1 MDISKET
8 TGDLNAVLKVKIGK
22 TDYEERVETVLKDYR
37 KKANIKGFRPGMVPI
52 GLIRKMYGTAV
63 KLDEINKMVSENVHK
78 YLVEEKI
85 QILGDPLPITDESG
99 TIDIEKDD
107 EFTFSFELGLSP
119 VFEITLSNKDAV
131 TLHEIIIDDKMKND
145 YVSSYTRRYGE
156 FRNAYISGDK
166 DILKG
171 RIEAIDENG
180 EIIPDGIST
189 EETTLAID
197 IIKDEEIKNT
207 FIGKNENDIVD
218 FNIRKAFPN
227 NSEIAGL
234 LKTESSSIEN
244 LDGMFRFTIK
254 EISRFYP
261 AETGPELYDKIYG
274 EGVVTTQE
282 EFMKK
287 IEEEIASSLSHES
300 NHKLMQ
306 DIRNITIEKTEFQL
320 PEEFLKKWLLKAD
333 SNSTAEQIEKD
344 FDTFRKDLKWQLIKN
359 KIGKDNNIKITEE
372 ELLKEAENITR
383 YQFNQYGLYYATDE
397 QITNYAKET
406 LKREDDAKRIAD
418 KILEGKVLELLR
430 EMVKIENKNIS
441 VEEFNKLFEN

>member
-1 MDISKET
+1 
-8 TGDLNAVLKVKIGK
+8 
-22 TDYEERVETVLKDYR
+22 
-37 KKANIKGFRPGMVPI
+37 
-52 GLIRKMYGTAV
+52 
-63 KLDEINKMVSENVHK
+63 
-78 YLVEEKI
+78 
-85 QILGDPLPITDESG
+85 
-99 TIDIEKDD
+99 
-107 EFTFSFELGLSP
+107 
-119 VFEITLSNKDAV
+119 
-131 TLHEIIIDDKMKND
+131 
-145 YVSSYTRRYGE
+145 
-156 FRNAYISGDK
+156 
-166 DILKG
+166 
-171 RIEAIDENG
+171 
-180 EIIPDGIST
+180 
-189 EETTLAID
+189 
-197 IIKDEEIKNT
+197 
-207 FIGKNENDIVD
+207 
-218 FNIRKAFPN
+218 
-227 NSEIAGL
+227 L